1 MIHKQ
6 QYDISI
12 SNTHNTQHTHTHT
25 HTHTHSGLVQGFVA
39 LPTYMLT
46 ESTEVLWT
54 FLQQSKEVNQ
64 LVSNRVK
71 WCRNRINGCQFVLS
85 NCISWCQ
92 IALSGVTLALS
103 GITVASAGVIYLS
116 IQVCLDLLQS
126 SIQKLPVKST
136 MKVTSEQQAAIIIS
150 ISRYRNN
157 TIQPE
162 TFTGET
168 FLQKYFRQNCIYP
181 FMHNDTHPHTSLS
194 L

>member
-1 MIHKQ
+1 
-6 QYDISI
+6 
-12 SNTHNTQHTHTHT
+12 
-25 HTHTHSGLVQGFVA
+25 
-39 LPTYMLT
+39 MLT

-64 LVSNRVK
+64 LVSNCVK
-71 WCRNRINGCQFVLS
+71 RCRNRINWCKFVLS

-150 ISRYRNN
+150 ISRYHNN
-157 TIQPE
+157 
-162 TFTGET
+162 FHG
-168 FLQKYFRQNCIYP
+168 
-181 FMHNDTHPHTSLS
+181 
-194 L
+194 